1 MKKLKGRSLRVA
13 DASSVTRL
21 LRASEQVLTVDDNAA
36 LQVAR
41 KDLRA
46 ISAVIDAGKATSQ
59 LKSMRLRK
67 QQRRFYRNNP
77 IKPSDSLAHTAIDN
91 SYVVAQG
98 ADALAPDETYDKN
111 VGVTGGRKLVHGTAR
126 SLGVIALSEKKPG
139 KAEPVLGD
147 IDELSSPLVRDTPRV
162 RDTLLDGDTP
172 RVRDTPHVKETLL
185 VGDTPLVR
193 DTTSGK
199 NTSILSDDRPSNRR
213 RPAVRDNIPTSMPA
227 PVRTRD
233 MPPHTLPRS
242 SQTKNIN
249 TRVRAG
255 DRRTSVTPRAQP
267 SSTST
272 STRPI
277 RERPREQPRRTKL
290 LRDASTDRARR
301 NLIHEAHVPRVGT
314 GDSIRDNIPGSG
326 STISEN
332 AVRELGRTGARKLH
346 QKISEVENENVAVKA
361 AHKLEQTAEDVVR
374 TTRKMRRYTQNH
386 PRRQLIR
393 EGVQSVKSQK
403 ALAYRQLL
411 NDNPGI
417 RRNPVARMYYK
428 RKIKR
433 MYAAQ
438 YRAAQSGTNV
448 AITRGA
454 ATRTTLIKRTTHKFA
469 TLLKKAG
476 FFVVKGGLL
485 LLLLVLIVSVLQ
497 MCMSLVSGGGMLI
510 GLSYTAEEDDITQ
523 ASIAYTDWETALWEQ
538 ILDTHITHPSYH
550 EYRLYINGVR
560 RFSGSSLPQGG
571 VRPALRGAIG
581 HDPFE
586 LMAFLTAMYNDFAFS
601 DVEET
606 LRYVFNAQYQ
616 LSTSSTSEMRQTY
629 AYQEQLQGGEPTLAS
644 VYAEWNILSVSLNTT
659 PMHDVL
665 LSLMDE
671 SQQMHY
677 ELLVWSMGMRQFIY
691 SPFAFNWLPFVSSQF
706 GYRIHPISGQ
716 RSMHTGIDVAQPT
729 GVELLAGIEGVVTFA
744 GEMGGYGLIVF
755 IVCHEHGIELRYAHC
770 NQIFVSVGQMVS
782 PGDVIATV
790 GASGNV
796 TGPHLH
802 MEVRVDGQL
811 LNPIFFVHTNA
822 LELE

>member
-1 MKKLKGRSLRVA
+1 MRRLKGNRLHVA
-13 DASSVTRL
+13 DSSTVTRL
-21 LRASEQVLTVDDNAA
+21 LRVTEQVLATDDNAA
-36 LQVAR
+36 LQATR
-41 KDLRA
+41 KDIGA
-46 ISAVIDAGKATSQ
+46 ISAVIEASKATSQ
-59 LKSMRLRK
+59 QKSMRLRN
-67 QQRRFYRNNP
+67 QQRRFYRNTP
-77 IKPSDSLAHTAIDN
+77 IKPSDSIENSAIDK

-98 ADALAPDETYDKN
+98 ADALAPDETQDRN

-126 SLGVIALSEKKPG
+126 TLGVIALSEKKP
-139 KAEPVLGD
+139 ANTEPVPGD
-147 IDELSSPLVRDTPRV
+147 IEDASSPRV
-162 RDTLLDGDTP
+162 RNP
-172 RVRDTPHVKETLL
+172 SHVRDA
-185 VGDTPLVR
+185 
-193 DTTSGK
+193 TSGE
-199 NTSILSDDRPSNRR
+199 NASILSDERPSNRR
-213 RPAVRDNIPTSMPA
+213 RPAVRDNTPTPA
-227 PVRTRD
+227 PARVHTRNT
-233 MPPHTLPRS
+233 PSHTRPRS
-242 SQTKNIN
+242 SQARELNPGVHDGN
-249 TRVRAG
+249 
-255 DRRTSVTPRAQP
+255 RRTSVTHHPPP
-267 SSTST
+267 SSASGA
-272 STRPI
+272 SARTRPI
-277 RERPREQPRRTKL
+277 RGQPRRTT
-290 LRDASTDRARR
+290 LRRDDGTDRARR
-301 NLIHEAHVPRVGT
+301 NLIHEAHVPRGST
-314 GDSIRDNIPGSG
+314 SDSIRDNIHGSG

-332 AVRELGRTGARKLH
+332 AIRELGRTGASKLH
-346 QKISEVENENVAVKA
+346 QKISEVENENVAVQT
-361 AHKLEQTAEDVVR
+361 AHKLEQAAEDVVR
-374 TTRKMRRYTQNH
+374 TTRKMRQYSQNL

-393 EGVQSVKSQK
+393 DGVQSVKNK
-403 ALAYRQLL
+403 RALAYRQLL

-428 RKIKR
+428 RRIKR

-438 YRAAQSGTNV
+438 YRAAKSGTNV
-448 AITRGA
+448 AIARGV
-454 ATRTTLIKRTTHKFA
+454 ATRTTLLKRTTHKFA

-476 FFVVKGGLL
+476 LFIVKAGLL

-523 ASIAYTDWETALWEQ
+523 ASIAYTDWETELWEQ
-538 ILDTHITHPSYH
+538 ILDMHVTRPSYH

-560 RFSGSSLPQGG
+560 RFSGSSLPQAG

-586 LMAFLTAMYNDFAFS
+586 LMAFLTAMYNDFLFS

-616 LSTSSTSEMRQTY
+616 LSTSSTSETRQTY
-629 AYQEQLQGGEPTLAS
+629 VYQQQVQGGEPTLAR
-644 VYAEWNILSVSLNTT
+644 VYIQWNILNVSLNTT
-659 PMHDVL
+659 PLHDIL
-665 LSLMDE
+665 LSLMNE

-677 ELLVWSMGMRQFIY
+677 DLLVWSMGMRQFIY

-729 GVELLAGIEGVVTFA
+729 GVALLAGIEGVVTFA

-770 NQIFVSVGQMVS
+770 NQIFVSVGQTVS

-790 GASGNV
+790 GATGNV

-802 MEVRVDGQL
+802 MEVRVNGQL